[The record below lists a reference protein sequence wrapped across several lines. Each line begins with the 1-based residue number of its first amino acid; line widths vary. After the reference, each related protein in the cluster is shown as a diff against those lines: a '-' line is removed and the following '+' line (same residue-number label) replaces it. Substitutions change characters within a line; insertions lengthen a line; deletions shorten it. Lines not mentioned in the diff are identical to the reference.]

1 MLQSV
6 LATQYVLVT
15 AIAAVMQVIVVV
27 RLMLLHAHVIL
38 FVVV

>member
-1 MLQSV
+1 MLRNV
-6 LATQYVLVT
+6 LAIQYVLAMV
-15 AIAAVMQVIVVV
+15 IAVVMQVTVVA